1 MLQRVQGEP
10 AGTLRRV
17 IPQTP
22 GDVAM
27 AQLMQRYADERRHHR
42 EKNAENIGEIKA
54 FPDIPH
60 DADDAHSSH
69 LSLMVY
75 FTKKRCKKQEQS
87 ALELRSA
94 QKL

>member
-1 MLQRVQGEP
+1 
-10 AGTLRRV
+10 
-17 IPQTP
+17 
-22 GDVAM
+22 
-27 AQLMQRYADERRHHR
+27 MQRYADERRHHR

-60 DADDAHSSH
+60 NADDAHSSH